1 MEQASDIISQAGPW
15 KGRVKAWPARKPT
28 WSHTSVLAV
37 VEVEV
42 EGLGIYQVHV
52 VRARR
57 GFLYAKSPS
66 SKSVGTWIESYNF
79 TDGTLRDAVHS
90 VAIASY
96 LAMPPAQEGCT
107 VHGQDQHQLQERAPV
122 QPAQPVFENGA

>member
-1 MEQASDIISQAGPW
+1 M
-15 KGRVKAWPARKPT
+15 
-28 WSHTSVLAV
+28 LAV

-66 SKSVGTWIESYNF
+66 SKSVGTWRESYNF

-107 VHGQDQHQLQERAPV
+107 VHGQERAPV